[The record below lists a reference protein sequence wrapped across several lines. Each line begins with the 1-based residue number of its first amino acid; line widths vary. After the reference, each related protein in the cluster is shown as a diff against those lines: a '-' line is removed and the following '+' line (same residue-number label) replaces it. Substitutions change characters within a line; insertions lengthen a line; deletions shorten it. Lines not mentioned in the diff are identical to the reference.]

1 MSYLPCELHCHTL
14 HSDGDFSVKE
24 LQEAAKENHLSLIA
38 LTDHNTMSG
47 WDELDDSVVPAI
59 RGIEWTTYFGH
70 MLVWVLVN
78 LLTGVMLY
86 LIILTK
92 K

>member
-59 RGIEWTTYFGH
+59 RGIEWTTY
-70 MLVWVLVN
+70 LVSTYQAYSFV
-78 LLTGVMLY
+78 TGLPH
-86 LIILTK
+86 LG
-92 K
+92 

>member
-38 LTDHNTMSG
+38 LTDHNTMSAG
-47 WDELDDSVVPAI
+47 MNW
-59 RGIEWTTYFGH
+59 
-70 MLVWVLVN
+70 ML
-78 LLTGVMLY
+78 LLFLQ
-86 LIILTK
+86 
-92 K
+92 

>member
-59 RGIEWTTYFGH
+59 RGIEWTT
-70 MLVWVLVN
+70 
-78 LLTGVMLY
+78 
-86 LIILTK
+86 
-92 K
+92 